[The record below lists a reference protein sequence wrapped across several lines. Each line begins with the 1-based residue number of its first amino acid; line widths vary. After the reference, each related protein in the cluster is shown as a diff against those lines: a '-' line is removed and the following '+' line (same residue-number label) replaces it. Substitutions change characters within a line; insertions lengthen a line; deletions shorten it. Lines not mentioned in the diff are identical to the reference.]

1 MANEQN
7 LRPQNTRTKSEQREI
22 ARKGGKASAAKRAE
36 RKTFREGLL
45 LLLNEPMKD
54 KEGKLTDKTPQ
65 DAIIAALVK
74 RAANGDTRAF
84 EMIRD
89 TIGEKPVQFLI
100 FLWLQIWDGFP
111 PWPYAWQICKYSSC
125 IIRVFSKICLK
136 DSSYLFFVPA

>member
-7 LRPQNTRTKSEQREI
+7 LRTLSPKEAREQG
-22 ARKGGKASAAKRAE
+22 RKGGKASAAKRAE

-45 LLLNEPMKD
+45 LLLNEPLKD
-54 KEGKLTDKTPQ
+54 KAGNLTTNTTQ

-89 TIGEKPVQFLI
+89 TIGEKPAQDVKVSTG
-100 FLWLQIWDGFP
+100 D
-111 PWPYAWQICKYSSC
+111 
-125 IIRVFSKICLK
+125 FSALDDAFKGMGK
-136 DSSYLFFVPA
+136 K

>member
-7 LRPQNTRTKSEQREI
+7 LRTLSPKEAREQG
-22 ARKGGKASAAKRAE
+22 RKGGKASAAKRAE

-45 LLLNEPMKD
+45 LLLNEPLKD
-54 KEGKLTDKTPQ
+54 KAGNPTTNTTQ

-89 TIGEKPVQFLI
+89 TIGEKPVQ
-100 FLWLQIWDGFP
+100 DVKVSTGD
-111 PWPYAWQICKYSSC
+111 
-125 IIRVFSKICLK
+125 FSALDEALK
-136 DSSYLFFVPA
+136 GMKQ

>member
-7 LRPQNTRTKSEQREI
+7 LVRNEDRTPSQRREN
-22 ARKGGKASAAKRAE
+22 ARKAGKASAAKRAE

-45 LLLNEPMKD
+45 LLLNEPLKD
-54 KEGKLTDKTPQ
+54 KEGNSTGKTPQ

-89 TIGEKPVQFLI
+89 TIGEKPVQ
-100 FLWLQIWDGFP
+100 DVKVSTGD
-111 PWPYAWQICKYSSC
+111 
-125 IIRVFSKICLK
+125 FSALDEALK
-136 DSSYLFFVPA
+136 GMKK

>member
-89 TIGEKPVQFLI
+89 TIGEKPVQ
-100 FLWLQIWDGFP
+100 DVKVSTGD
-111 PWPYAWQICKYSSC
+111 
-125 IIRVFSKICLK
+125 FSALDEALK
-136 DSSYLFFVPA
+136 GMKK

>member
-7 LRPQNTRTKSEQREI
+7 LRAPTTAEARERG
-22 ARKGGKASAAKRAE
+22 RKGGKASAAKRAE

-45 LLLNEPMKD
+45 LLLNEPLKD
-54 KEGKLTDKTPQ
+54 KAGNPTTNTTQ

-89 TIGEKPVQFLI
+89 TIGEKPVQ
-100 FLWLQIWDGFP
+100 DVKVSTGD
-111 PWPYAWQICKYSSC
+111 
-125 IIRVFSKICLK
+125 FSALDDAFKGMGK
-136 DSSYLFFVPA
+136 K

>member
-45 LLLNEPMKD
+45 LLLNEPLKD
-54 KEGKLTDKTPQ
+54 KAGQTTDKTTQ
-65 DAIIAALVK
+65 DAIIAGLVK
-74 RAANGDTRAF
+74 RAISGDTRAF

-89 TIGEKPVQFLI
+89 TIGEKPVENI
-100 FLWLQIWDGFP
+100 NVNAPDHGIMEE
-111 PWPYAWQICKYSSC
+111 
-125 IIRVFSKICLK
+125 IRRRM
-136 DSSYLFFVPA
+136 AGGAG

>member
-7 LRPQNTRTKSEQREI
+7 LRPFTSEQSRE
-22 ARKGGKASAAKRAE
+22 AAKKNGSKGGQATARNKRE

-45 LLLNEPMKD
+45 LLLNEPLKD
-54 KEGKLTDKTPQ
+54 KAGNPTTNTTQ

-89 TIGEKPVQFLI
+89 TIGEKPVQ
-100 FLWLQIWDGFP
+100 DVKVSTGD
-111 PWPYAWQICKYSSC
+111 
-125 IIRVFSKICLK
+125 FSALDEALK
-136 DSSYLFFVPA
+136 GMKK

>member
-7 LRPQNTRTKSEQREI
+7 LRAPTTAEARERG
-22 ARKGGKASAAKRAE
+22 RKGGKASAAKRAE

-45 LLLNEPMKD
+45 LLLNEPLKD
-54 KEGKLTDKTPQ
+54 KSGNVTDNTTQ

-89 TIGEKPVQFLI
+89 TIGEKPVQ
-100 FLWLQIWDGFP
+100 DVKVSTGD
-111 PWPYAWQICKYSSC
+111 
-125 IIRVFSKICLK
+125 FSALDDAFKGMK
-136 DSSYLFFVPA
+136 K

>member
-7 LRPQNTRTKSEQREI
+7 LRTLSPKEAREQG
-22 ARKGGKASAAKRAE
+22 RKGGKASAAKRAE

-45 LLLNEPMKD
+45 LLLNEPLKD
-54 KEGKLTDKTPQ
+54 KAGNVTGNTTQ

-89 TIGEKPVQFLI
+89 TIGEKPVQ
-100 FLWLQIWDGFP
+100 DVKVSTGD
-111 PWPYAWQICKYSSC
+111 
-125 IIRVFSKICLK
+125 FSALDDAFKGMGK
-136 DSSYLFFVPA
+136 K